1 MYLIILGII
10 IIVLIIIFVVL
21 IKIVLFNN
29 SNNCDFNIYELFTDS
44 IAYDP
49 SMFDNYSTRPP
60 MATGNP
66 LIINTIPST
75 NEVMAP
81 STTISPLIYIS
92 SETSLLSKLKEEN
105 DNIRYD
111 TATFQTKLA
120 ELQLELMKIKEELK
134 LKEEE
139 KLKLTGE
146 VLTLDNERLINNK
159 IISTMV
165 KGMDA
170 YTNKEQH
177 LKDYEKELNAKKQE
191 LEKLLS
197 TPSPTLPPVEIKEA
211 QLTIITDKLADIEK
225 KIPENMCNKPM
236 PEPTSEGFIFNTN
249 ELQNPTYMWCMC
261 NEDNKKTPDCIEY
274 LSCQTNYQ
282 KNKDKTSLI
291 DDDLTLYMKCIN
303 KFSNFPK
310 YLTK

>member
-49 SMFDNYSTRPP
+49 STFDNYSTRPP
-60 MATGNP
+60 MATANP
-66 LIINTIPST
+66 LVINTIPST

-81 STTISPLIYIS
+81 SPTISPVLYIA

-105 DNIRYD
+105 SNIRYD

-134 LKEEE
+134 QKEEE

-146 VLTLDNERLINNK
+146 VLTLDNQRLINNK

-170 YTNKEQH
+170 YTDKEKH

-197 TPSPTLPPVEIKEA
+197 TPSPTLPPVEIKED

-225 KIPENMCNKPM
+225 KIPENMCNKPI
-236 PEPTSEGFIFNTN
+236 PEPTSEAFIFNTA

-261 NEDNKKTPDCIEY
+261 NEENKKTPDCIEY